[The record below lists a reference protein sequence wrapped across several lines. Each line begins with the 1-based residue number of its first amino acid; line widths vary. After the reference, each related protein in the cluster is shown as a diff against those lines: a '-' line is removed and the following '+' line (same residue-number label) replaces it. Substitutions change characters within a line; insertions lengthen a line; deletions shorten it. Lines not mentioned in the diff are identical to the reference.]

1 MHARAGV
8 LLTAQG
14 FLQPADLHGCSVR
27 RESHI
32 VEVGYRRGRQQSD
45 ERQKNRR
52 IRLDSSV
59 VHGLLWSLL
68 SVESR
73 GRVATVVGTIWW
85 VSWANGK
92 ISQSSTAD
100 YLSGCSLKTQS
111 HQPPHSG
118 ANYACGC
125 IRKIK
130 ATFRWHVN
138 CKIKW
143 AKKGLCWS
151 LTRRY
156 KETFPCILLL
166 MCLTVTNP
174 ECCWRNQHTCQT
186 LQIKQ
191 VYMHIWCI
199 FQSELVFLCW
209 ESPILQQKK
218 HVYLLLQSTTDFQTQ
233 AVWVCLPSVW

>member
-1 MHARAGV
+1 MHVRAGV

-52 IRLDSSV
+52 IRIDSSV
-59 VHGLLWSLL
+59 MHGLLRSLL

-73 GRVATVVGTIWW
+73 GKGSNRSRHDL
-85 VSWANGK
+85 VSEFSVIFFLELLANSK

-130 ATFRWHVN
+130 ATFLWHVN
-138 CKIKW
+138 CKI
-143 AKKGLCWS
+143 
-151 LTRRY
+151 T
-156 KETFPCILLL
+156 
-166 MCLTVTNP
+166 
-174 ECCWRNQHTCQT
+174 
-186 LQIKQ
+186 
-191 VYMHIWCI
+191 
-199 FQSELVFLCW
+199 
-209 ESPILQQKK
+209 
-218 HVYLLLQSTTDFQTQ
+218 
-233 AVWVCLPSVW
+233 